1 MSDSVNYLRSAKLAQ
16 IIGLSG
22 AAGIMLMAAW
32 ASYLVKG
39 TVLWYV
45 LLPAGFAA
53 ACHYFGCAMF
63 VRHFKRL
70 AESDSNNG

>member
-1 MSDSVNYLRSAKLAQ
+1 MSDSVNYQRSAKLAQ
-16 IIGLSG
+16 IIAISG
-22 AAGIMLMAAW
+22 AAGIMIMAAW

-39 TVLWYV
+39 SVLWYV
-45 LLPAGFAA
+45 LAPAAFAA

-70 AESDSNNG
+70 AESEGNNG